1 MSSMSNQF
9 PFAHYRSLFDS
20 PPQRNGHGAV
30 RTTSNR
36 RKKLLTA
43 GLAAA
48 ILFIAAQI
56 PAGAE
61 TVIDVDSAVALAMH
75 NNLGIATEQL
85 KLEKNLRAK
94 ETVWNRFIPSISAS
108 ATLGRLNSATQIASG
123 LIADPTSAVSP
134 GVYNRVIATPAVTLQ
149 PWSVSVRLQAQLTL
163 SAQMVYGIRQT
174 VLDYQAGVTSLGAA
188 RAKLERDVRKQF
200 YNLLLIASSIDLQKQ
215 AIQTAEQRL
224 AQTKANYQNGMV
236 DEYTYLAAQ
245 VSLANLRPL
254 LEEMQSGYDT
264 ALMAFNQTIGLG
276 LSERPTLAG
285 SIEAELIPITMAD
298 ADRLTAKY
306 LPGRYDILSL
316 RQSVEQL
323 RNVASLT
330 EAGLYPTLTLGY
342 TADPT
347 FIRDPFADPW
357 FANVNRDW
365 QQMSGMFTITIG
377 VRLDPLL
384 PSSTT
389 RVQIADYQ
397 NQARQVEDGLKQAI
411 QGAEMEVRRII
422 MTLEKTRT
430 TLSVKKLNV
439 ELATRALSLAEDGY
453 RAGTRD
459 LLDVRSAQQDLQ
471 KAQVDV
477 LSDEYNYKAS
487 ILDLEAALN
496 TSINSIK
503 DTINANAR

>member
-1 MSSMSNQF
+1 MSNPHSF
-9 PFAHYRSLFDS
+9 VHYRSGFDS
-20 PPQRNGHGAV
+20 PPQRY
-30 RTTSNR
+30 
-36 RKKLLTA
+36 RKCALPSIAARKRKLLAA
-43 GLAAA
+43 GLAAVVFLA
-48 ILFIAAQI
+48 IAQI

-75 NNLGIATEQL
+75 NNLGIAAEQL
-85 KLEKNLRAK
+85 KLEKSLRAK
-94 ETVWNRFIPSISAS
+94 STVWNRFIPSVSAS

-123 LIADPTSAVSP
+123 VIADTSSAVAP
-134 GVYNRVIATPAVTLQ
+134 GVYDRVIATPALTLQ

-163 SAQMVYGIRQT
+163 SAQMVYGVRQT
-174 VLDYQAGVTSLGAA
+174 VLEYQAGVTSLGAA

-200 YNLLLIASSIDLQKQ
+200 YNLLLIASSIELQKQ

-254 LEEMQSGYDT
+254 LDDMQIGYDT

-276 LSERPTLAG
+276 LSERPTLSG
-285 SIEAELIPITMAD
+285 TIEADLVPISMAD
-298 ADRLTAKY
+298 ADRLTAKFI
-306 LPGRYDILSL
+306 PGRYDIQSI
-316 RQSVEQL
+316 RQSIEQL
-323 RNVASLT
+323 RNAANLAES
-330 EAGLYPTLTLGY
+330 GLYPTLTLGY

-347 FIRDPFADPW
+347 FIRDPFTDPW

-365 QQMSGMFTITIG
+365 QQMSGMFTVTIG
-377 VRLDPLL
+377 IRLDPLL

-397 NQARQVEDGLKQAI
+397 NQAQQVEDGLKQAN

-422 MTLEKTRT
+422 MTLDKTRT
-430 TLSVKKLNV
+430 TLGVKKLNV

-496 TSINSIK
+496 TSIDSIK
-503 DTINANAR
+503 ETINANAR